1 MTSVFFLFLLLLL
14 FLSFLLIYP
23 QRKHKS
29 NAPNSFEESVER
41 ENIFNVGMEGVAGG
55 VEDRGGGGGGG
66 SVATVYIYAR
76 TFKLNKLSCA
86 SDYAVSPFREVF
98 NVLKTLYIADR

>member
-1 MTSVFFLFLLLLL
+1 MTYVFFCFFLSFFF

-29 NAPNSFEESVER
+29 NAPTSFEESVER

-55 VEDRGGGGGGG
+55 VQDGGGRGGGEGRV
-66 SVATVYIYAR
+66 SRDSIYICPNFQAEQAELC
-76 TFKLNKLSCA
+76 K
-86 SDYAVSPFREVF
+86 
-98 NVLKTLYIADR
+98 